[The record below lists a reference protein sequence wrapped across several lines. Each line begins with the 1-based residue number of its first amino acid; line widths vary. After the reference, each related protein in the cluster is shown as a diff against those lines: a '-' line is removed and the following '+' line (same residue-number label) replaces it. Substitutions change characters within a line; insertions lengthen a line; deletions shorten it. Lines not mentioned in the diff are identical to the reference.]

1 MLFDSPTHSSLPDFL
16 SPLLNSLPSI
26 LSPLP
31 PTIRDIIFDETKPR
45 QCILNLY
52 YPGQGISPHVD
63 LPSRYEDGIVGI
75 SLLSSTVMEFTSVID
90 GRDSFA
96 LRLKPGSVY
105 VLSGQARYDYK
116 HGIPYREED
125 IVLDGDGVE
134 TRIRR
139 GVRMSITLRRMKD
152 GAEIIGPGS

>member
-1 MLFDSPTHSSLPDFL
+1 
-16 SPLLNSLPSI
+16 
-26 LSPLP
+26 
-31 PTIRDIIFDETKPR
+31 
-45 QCILNLY
+45 
-52 YPGQGISPHVD
+52 
-63 LPSRYEDGIVGI
+63 
-75 SLLSSTVMEFTSVID
+75 MEFTSVID